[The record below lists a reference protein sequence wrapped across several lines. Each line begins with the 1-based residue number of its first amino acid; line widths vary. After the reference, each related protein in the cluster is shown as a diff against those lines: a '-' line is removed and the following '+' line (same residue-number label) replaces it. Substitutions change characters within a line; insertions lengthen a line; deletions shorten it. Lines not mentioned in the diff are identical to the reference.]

1 MAKESEREVLEKK
14 LKKISEI
21 AKRSPAENTTLGEVL
36 ADHDLL
42 PPYGLALAAF
52 ESMTEDA
59 YPMDI
64 SPKSKDGRV
73 RTKGTI
79 ATLKTLDSIGRGM
92 VYASGGFIA
101 LTIAALETP
110 IALPRLALDAVRAG
124 INKNYNKRIK
134 KAKVVEEQ
142 LKNKLEALDKANS
155 EENQMQ

>member
-1 MAKESEREVLEKK
+1 
-14 LKKISEI
+14 
-21 AKRSPAENTTLGEVL
+21 
-36 ADHDLL
+36 
-42 PPYGLALAAF
+42 
-52 ESMTEDA
+52 
-59 YPMDI
+59 
-64 SPKSKDGRV
+64 
-73 RTKGTI
+73 
-79 ATLKTLDSIGRGM
+79 M